1 MKLKFIFFLFITQ
14 VCLANAQKLIDEP
27 FYSIGS
33 NEMEY
38 FYQSNDTL
46 YVYKCNAIISK
57 KPTSKPSN
65 HYKILDITEK
75 PKNYFVVKIEKLD
88 SLIMAK
94 NPYPDN
100 RFSIHIFKKN
110 GSKELSD
117 ERVIIQLTKNEIDN
131 YPIQDSLFN
140 NNFGST
146 YFSQTYVQEV
156 SKLKKI
162 ETEEDAKKIIT
173 KMNSKETQEL
183 IRNYEKSNMSLYSS
197 NFMDTLISKFCIKLG
212 YNPIRATVIL
222 GVLVSKYPED
232 IKKKMLAEYY
242 K

>member
-1 MKLKFIFFLFITQ
+1 MKKVILFFIVNL
-14 VCLANAQKLIDEP
+14 VCFANAQRLINEP

-33 NEMEY
+33 DDMEY
-38 FYQSNDTL
+38 LYQSNDTL
-46 YVYKCNAIISK
+46 YVYKCNSILSK
-57 KPTSKPSN
+57 KPTSRPSN
-65 HYKILDITEK
+65 HYKILDIIEK

-88 SLIMAK
+88 SLLMAK
-94 NPYPDN
+94 NAYPDN

-117 ERVIIQLTKNEIDN
+117 ERAIIQLSKDEIDN

-162 ETEEDAKKIIT
+162 ETEEDAKKII
-173 KMNSKETQEL
+173 KEMDSKETQKI
-183 IRNYEKSNMSLYSS
+183 IRNYETSKMSLYSS
-197 NFMDTLISKFCIKLG
+197 NFMETLISKSCIRLG
-212 YNPIRATVIL
+212 YSPVKATVIL